1 LSYLLDTNALSEF
14 RRGSA
19 EAVQWPRPIDPE
31 RLFISVWTLGEI
43 ERGVLKLAKRD
54 AIGATRLAAWL
65 AVTKSDFRART
76 LPVSRDVALSWGRL
90 PLPRT
95 IGVVDALLAATAIA
109 HGLEM
114 VTRNVRDFEDTGVK
128 LVNPWAQS

>member
-1 LSYLLDTNALSEF
+1 M
-14 RRGSA
+14 
-19 EAVQWPRPIDPE
+19 QWLRPIDPE

-43 ERGVLKLAKRD
+43 ERGVLRLAKRD

-76 LPVSRDVALSWGRL
+76 LPVSGDVALSWGRL
-90 PLPRT
+90 PLLRT